1 MNWISEYQ
9 SEIIVLFI
17 GIGIGLLVY
26 YKWYYKRNTFF
37 CITGF
42 KLSNS
47 FSPDKNKLKMI
58 YENHEVDKLTVSH
71 IAIWNGGRKTIRKS
85 DIDNEDPPRIEFI
98 NDCRIYNIEISMQ
111 SDTSNNFKIEQAGK
125 SKCLLTFDQI
135 GKSQG
140 CVIKILH
147 SGKEPNEISVLGKM
161 KETGS
166 IKKRIPQNS
175 YYVWPLSIGI
185 IDMVDGIF
193 FNFGTYTF
201 LTFLLTLY
209 GYIVIIILSPVFFS
223 NWKNIL
229 PENLYKDFVSED

>member
-1 MNWISEYQ
+1 MNWISENQ
-9 SEIIVLFI
+9 TEIIVIFI
-17 GIGIGLLVY
+17 GIGLGLLIY

-42 KLSNS
+42 NLTNKLSA
-47 FSPDKNKLKMI
+47 DKKKLKI
-58 YENHEVDKLTVSH
+58 ISGNHEVDALTVTH
-71 IAIWNGGRKTIRKS
+71 IAFWNGGRKTISKS
-85 DIDNEDPPRIEFI
+85 DTDFNDAPRIEFK
-98 NDCRIYNIEISMQ
+98 NDCKIYNIEIIMQ
-111 SDTSNNFKIEQAGK
+111 SDPSNDFKITQADR
-125 SKCLLTFDQI
+125 SNYSLTFDHI

-147 SGKEPNEISVLGKM
+147 SDLVSNEINVLGKM

-166 IKKRIPQNS
+166 VKKRTPQNS
-175 YYVWPLSIGI
+175 YYVWPLAIGV

-229 PENLYKDFVSED
+229 PEDLYKSFVSED

>member
-1 MNWISEYQ
+1 MPWIAEYQ
-9 SEIIVLFI
+9 SEIIVIFI
-17 GIGIGLLVY
+17 GIGLGLLVY

-37 CITGF
+37 CINGF
-42 KLSNS
+42 NLINKPSA
-47 FSPDKNKLKMI
+47 DKKNLKI
-58 YENHEVDKLTVSH
+58 ISGNHEVDKITVSH
-71 IAIWNGGRKTIRKS
+71 IAFWNGGRKTISKS
-85 DIDNEDPPRIEFI
+85 DIDTNDAPKIVSKNESK
-98 NDCRIYNIEISMQ
+98 IYNIEIIMQ
-111 SDTSNNFKIEQAGK
+111 SDPVNNFKITQADR
-125 SKCLLTFDQI
+125 SDYSLTFDHI
-135 GKSQG
+135 AKSQG

-147 SGKEPNEISVLGKM
+147 SGKEPNEINVTGKM

-166 IKKRIPQNS
+166 IKKRTPQNG
-175 YYVWPLSIGI
+175 YYVWPLSIGV

-229 PENLYKDFVSED
+229 PDDIYKSFVSEE